1 MESALSHFERVI
13 TVLCYLERDGRFVKE
28 QWGRL
33 RFCLPTDSTA
43 LPDVGSS
50 KAQQSSTQHRV

>member
-1 MESALSHFERVI
+1 MESALSHFKRVI

-28 QWGRL
+28 QWGGL

-43 LPDVGSS
+43 LP
-50 KAQQSSTQHRV
+50 